1 MSTLY
6 VTFPDYNHAERAVAA
21 LLDNGVSKV
30 DISLVSN
37 HPEYTSR
44 DAYGNALDA
53 NGNFADP
60 NRNPAEDARNPVDDA
75 SSGVTTTTAADSGK
89 GAAEGAGI
97 GLGLGI
103 LAGLASL
110 VVPGFGL
117 VLGGG
122 ALATALGI
130 AGVTTVGGAVVGAVT
145 GSLIDM
151 GVPANSAET
160 YSDHLSG
167 GGALVSVRLPSG
179 NVDQA
184 NAADILRKYD
194 GSNINVY

>member
-1 MSTLY
+1 MSQTLY

-21 LLDNGVSKV
+21 LMDNGVSKD
-30 DISLVSN
+30 DIAMVSS
-37 HPEYTSR
+37 HPEFAA
-44 DAYGNALDA
+44 DAAA
-53 NGNFADP
+53 
-60 NRNPAEDARNPVDDA
+60 NRNPVAAA
-75 SSGVTTTTAADSGK
+75 SVGVTTTTPGDTGK

-110 VVPGFGL
+110 IVPGFGL

-130 AGVTTVGGAVVGAVT
+130 AGVTTVGGAIVGAVT

-151 GVPANSAET
+151 GVPADTAQAYSSRLSA
-160 YSDHLSG
+160 G
-167 GGALVSVRLPSG
+167 GTLVSVRLPSG
-179 NVDQA
+179 NVDTSTA
-184 NAADILRKYD
+184 RDILRKYD
-194 GSNINVY
+194 GSDINVY